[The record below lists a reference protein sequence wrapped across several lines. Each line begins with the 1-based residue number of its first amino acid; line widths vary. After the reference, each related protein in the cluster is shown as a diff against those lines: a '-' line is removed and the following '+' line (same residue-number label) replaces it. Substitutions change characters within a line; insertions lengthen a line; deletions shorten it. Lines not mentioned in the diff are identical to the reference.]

1 MLPWYC
7 DAGHYCN
14 SHSWIVLR
22 QSEGNPAISPEVLRW
37 PVALVTWCG
46 RYQAAPIRWVISVGT
61 GSWETEARSGAG
73 QRFAGPLAEL
83 LQCTV
88 VRPPAVCM
96 IECTPP
102 PYLGQAAQSGV
113 QTQCH
118 QRLCLLRYCYAHN
131 RLAKCSFEVNLL
143 IVLLSLPTFATIQN
157 ME

>member
-1 MLPWYC
+1 M
-7 DAGHYCN
+7 
-14 SHSWIVLR
+14 
-22 QSEGNPAISPEVLRW
+22 
-37 PVALVTWCG
+37 
-46 RYQAAPIRWVISVGT
+46 ISVGT

-113 QTQCH
+113 RTQCH
-118 QRLCLLRYCYAHN
+118 QRLCLHRSCHADNCLVKR
-131 RLAKCSFEVNLL
+131 SFEVNIL
-143 IVLLSLPTFATIQN
+143 IVLLSWAKLVLSAESPLIQIAVPCGMDWILHTVMCCATSCGEDQVCSC
-157 ME
+157 